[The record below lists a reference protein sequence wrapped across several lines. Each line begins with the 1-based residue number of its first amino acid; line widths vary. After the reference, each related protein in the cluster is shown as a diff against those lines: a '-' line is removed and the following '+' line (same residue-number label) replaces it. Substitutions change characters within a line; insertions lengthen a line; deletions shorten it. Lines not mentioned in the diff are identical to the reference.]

1 MKARMNMFRAMSA
14 LLALL
19 PLCVCQIARA
29 QVTVHDANAAPSLVE
44 VYWMS
49 SKTIVVPGISNI
61 IVLDQDIARAEA
73 GRDSVQFF
81 GLQRGETVALGY
93 VDGKAIS
100 VRIRVVERPQIALS
114 PSSLRRQADMATGTF
129 GSTGQLSDSNGVKTF
144 SLLNAF
150 SWSQLAGAHGRLDVS
165 SQVEDNAL
173 SGGHVA
179 NIRQASIFY
188 HDPKWDVHGLD
199 FNVSLTGNAT
209 PRYVSPFSVS
219 DFVEL
224 RGGSISLKK
233 NKEVYTLFGGTTI
246 PSYFLTLGSTRD
258 VAGLSIQRSLTDNL
272 VLYETTSYINTP
284 QDTLTLNGPREND
297 FMQTAGARY
306 LFHEHWSFQGVGGV
320 SNHGGLARGEMAF
333 TSHRLTA
340 FAAAYDS
347 SQLFP
352 MNRVQSLFSGTSAV
366 KAGVIFN
373 TSEVVTDALYYQH
386 TETAAL
392 GSLIRAGRSDYIT
405 PSVSVRITPTQ
416 DLNLS
421 YTYSR
426 NEGGFSSQAQTGDRF
441 DSNWSYRITPRVAN
455 SAQVSFG
462 SIQDPLQLSSE
473 DQFTFRDS
481 LSFPIGRG
489 NNGFLSYAHDR
500 RDPSLVQKLNA
511 ELGLLAPGLRQLFL
525 QDPVSFVQ
533 SGNLPPEVRALLE
546 AQQPATDSVS
556 AAAQFRVGTR
566 LSLNPTVSF
575 ARINSGT
582 TDSWTPFVG
591 YGLIYQL
598 RPTLLLNSSLN
609 NGWVLSTANGGA
621 QRTTVLSFGLV
632 KSFTAAPDALLPGRR
647 GRVIEGRVFRD
658 NNLNGTFNAGEPGLA
673 GVQVQL
679 DNGDSVLTDAEGRYK
694 FTGVS
699 ANEHVVTLALTQFRG
714 PVRMTTS
721 SQINAHV
728 IREHIA
734 VVNFGVV
741 NFARVVGNVFNDLR
755 FEGHRQPDSAGLG
768 EVRVVLEDVDR
779 KEKFAV
785 ATQSGGEYSLTDVPP
800 GDYTLTVEAA
810 SLPANYVL
818 PSDSFPVHVAPV
830 STVVQDVPAR
840 ALRSISGRVLL
851 KVLSSSSPASGDS
864 GNLKIGGVNTSGA
877 QHAGQAGGKPGQAGR
892 GQAQGAGAPSA
903 GTGDYNLVP
912 MAGVQL
918 TAGFGIVKTDENGN
932 FLLRDL
938 PAGDLTITLV
948 PVKPLVEGM
957 KVPTGVVHMPPQPIQ
972 VKGATIVI
980 SNPELAPYLTRN
992 AGDALEKSASVE
1004 TTPAQ
1009 RENPAPSKS
1018 PAAAPQAN
1026 VAATSASR

>member
-1 MKARMNMFRAMSA
+1 MKAHGNTFRAIAA

-19 PLCVCQIARA
+19 PLCLCPSAVA
-29 QVTVHDANAAPSLVE
+29 QNAAMNANAAPSLVE

-49 SKTIVVPGISNI
+49 SKTVVIPGISNI
-61 IVLDQDIARAEA
+61 IVLDQEVARAETR
-73 GRDSVQFF
+73 RDSVQFF

-114 PSSLRRQADMATGTF
+114 PASLRRQADMASGTF
-129 GSTGQLSDSNGVKTF
+129 GSTGQLSDSNGTKSF

-150 SWSQLAGAHGRLDVS
+150 SWSQLAGAHGRLDVT

-224 RGGSISLKK
+224 RGGSVSLKK
-233 NKEVYTLFGGTTI
+233 NKDVYTLFGGTTI
-246 PSYFLTLGSTRD
+246 PAYFLTLGSTRD

-284 QDTLTLNGPREND
+284 QNLLSLNGPREND

-306 LFHEHWSFQGVGGV
+306 LLNDHWSFQGVGGV

-366 KAGVIFN
+366 KGGVIFN
-373 TSEVVTDALYYQH
+373 ASEVVTDALYYQH

-405 PSVSVRITPTQ
+405 PSVSVRITPAQ
-416 DLNLS
+416 DLNIS

-426 NEGGFSSQAQTGDRF
+426 NEGGFSSEPTTGDRF
-441 DSNWSYRITPRVAN
+441 DSNWNYRITPRVAN
-455 SAQVSFG
+455 SAQFSVG

-481 LSFPIGRG
+481 LSFPIGHG
-489 NNGFLSYAHDR
+489 NNGFVSYAHDR

-511 ELGLLAPGLRQLFL
+511 ELGLLTPGLRQLFL

-533 SGNLPPEVRALLE
+533 SGSLPPEVRALLE

-556 AAAQFRVGTR
+556 AAGQFRVGTR
-566 LSLNPTVSF
+566 LSVNPTVSF

-582 TDSWTPFVG
+582 TDAWTPFVG

-598 RPTLLLNSSLN
+598 RSTLLLNSSLN

-621 QRTTVLSFGLV
+621 QRTTVLSFGFV
-632 KSFTAAPDALLPGRR
+632 KSFTAAPDALIPGRR

-658 NNLNGTFNAGEPGLA
+658 NNLNGTFNAGEPGMS
-673 GVQVQL
+673 GIQVQL

-699 ANEHVVTLALTQFRG
+699 ANEHTVTLALTQFRD

-721 SQINAHV
+721 SQLSAHV

-755 FEGHRQPDSAGLG
+755 FETRRQGDSVGLG
-768 EVRVVLEDVDR
+768 EVRLVLEDSDHTQ
-779 KEKFAV
+779 KFTV
-785 ATQSGGEYSLTDVPP
+785 TTQSGGDYSLTDVPP
-800 GDYTLTVEAA
+800 GDYTLTVDTS

-818 PSDSFPVHVAPV
+818 PADSFPVHVAPV
-830 STVVQDVPAR
+830 STVVQDVPTR

-851 KVLSSSSPASGDS
+851 KLLTAPSATPGDS
-864 GNLKIGGVNTSGA
+864 GNLKIGGVTGT
-877 QHAGQAGGKPGQAGR
+877 QGRAGQAAGKPGQAGR
-892 GQAQGAGAPSA
+892 GQAQGAGAASGGA
-903 GTGDYNLVP
+903 GDYNLVP

-918 TAGFGIVKTDENGN
+918 TAGFGVVKTDENGN

-948 PVKPLVEGM
+948 PVKQLVEGM

-992 AGDALEKSASVE
+992 IGDSQGKSAYAE
-1004 TTPAQ
+1004 PAPVP
-1009 RENPAPSKS
+1009 RENPPARP
-1018 PAAAPQAN
+1018 PAAAPQTNA